1 MKKIHETFL
10 KPGSIILALF
20 LLLTGAVH
28 AQTLS
33 AVIST
38 AKGEIRLELFERN
51 APLTVA
57 NFVNL
62 VERGFY
68 DGLIFHRVERNF
80 MIQGGDPLGNGTGGP
95 GYRFSGE
102 LSLRHNRPG
111 MLSMANSGPG
121 TEGSQ
126 FFITHVPTPHLD
138 GLHSVFGRVIEGME
152 VVNRI
157 TRGDTIEKIEII
169 GDTAPL
175 KQRKRVDIERWNAI
189 LDAAQ
194 D

>member
-1 MKKIHETFL
+1 MKRIQNKLLSSAAFMLTVF
-10 KPGSIILALF
+10 F
-20 LLLTGAVH
+20 LLAGVSH

-33 AVIST
+33 AVIT
-38 AKGEIRLELFERN
+38 TEKGEIKLELFDRN

-68 DGLIFHRVERNF
+68 DGLTFHRVERRF
-80 MIQGGDPLGNGTGGP
+80 MIQGGDPVGNGTGGP
-95 GYRFSGE
+95 GYRFAGE
-102 LSLRHNRPG
+102 LTLRHNRPG

-138 GLHSVFGRVIEGME
+138 GLHSVFGRVTEGME

-157 TRGDTIEKIEII
+157 SRGDVIEKIEII
-169 GDTAPL
+169 GDTEPL
-175 KQRKRVDIERWNAI
+175 KQRKSADIERWNAI

-194 D
+194 G